1 MAMGE
6 WTGMEEWGWV
16 NPMSN
21 QNQLINNYIQQQ
33 NSAANAPTTLGT
45 NVQ

>member
-1 MAMGE
+1 MWAEMWG
-6 WTGMEEWGWV
+6 EEWWGV

-33 NSAANAPTTLGT
+33 NSAAKAPTTLGT
-45 NVQ
+45 NVW